1 MTGRSGLT
9 EGERGDSRGYGR
21 LLLVAVLVLAI
32 AATAVLVL
40 SNDARFLRLGVLAA
54 LWAALVGAFLAVKY
68 RREAA
73 ASEDEVADLQAVYEL
88 ELEREVAAR
97 REYELEIEAE
107 TRRRVEEES
116 REDLDALRG
125 ELRALRE
132 NLEALLGGEVLV
144 ERVALRA
151 ESTRMR
157 SLSDQSRLLAVGEDR
172 IIAKEDRKPITVGS
186 VRKETPSDK
195 SVLPTELIERIPHE
209 PMRAKEQAPRRPE
222 PSRPEPTRQP
232 VRSNAQT
239 DALSRSSGQRREPQR
254 PAQPATQYVNRPAA
268 AKAAESRPAEHRP
281 ESRPAAE
288 TRQPEP
294 RKPETRPGVPNVVG
308 MRVQP
313 SQALSQ
319 PQVSQSMAQPVPP
332 SMSQPMRAPEARE
345 PRRPEPQQ
353 QRSQAA
359 PRPPE
364 PAAATMAMRLNPETA
379 KAAVRQ
385 PEQQRPAVDPSGR
398 RRRPEAANEA
408 TAMTPRPSV
417 AESSGRRRRPEPQM
431 QQQPVSATP
440 PPPAVDGPV
449 WDPELGDWVP
459 DSLELPIP
467 VRTAPVPTPGPAPTA
482 PPPPVT
488 PPVVDTGAH
497 AAGKSVSELLASL
510 GQEEPR
516 GRRRRRSDD

>member
-97 REYELEIEAE
+97 REYELEIEAD

-157 SLSDQSRLLAVGEDR
+157 SLSDQSRLLAVGEER
-172 IIAKEDRKPITVGS
+172 LIANVKEDRKPITVGT
-186 VRKETPSDK
+186 VRKETPADK

-209 PMRAKEQAPRRPE
+209 AVRNDAASRKEQAPRRPE
-222 PSRPEPTRQP
+222 PSRPEQVRQP
-232 VRSNAQT
+232 IRTAQT
-239 DALSRSSGQRREPQR
+239 DALSRSATQARREPQR
-254 PAQPATQYVNRPAA
+254 PVQQPAATQYVNRPAA
-268 AKAAESRPAEHRP
+268 AKAPEARPAERRQPEARP
-281 ESRPAAE
+281 PEP
-288 TRQPEP
+288 RQPEP
-294 RKPETRPGVPNVVG
+294 RKPETRSGAMPNVVG
-308 MRVQP
+308 MRVR
-313 SQALSQ
+313 
-319 PQVSQSMAQPVPP
+319 PP
-332 SMSQPMRAPEARE
+332 DMSQPMRAPEPRE
-345 PRRPEPQQ
+345 PRRPEPRQPE
-353 QRSQAA
+353 QRSQQVQ
-359 PRPPE
+359 RPE
-364 PAAATMAMRLNPETA
+364 PATMAMRLNGEPKQQPTG
-379 KAAVRQ
+379 RQ
-385 PEQQRPAVDPSGR
+385 PEPPRAAETSGR
-398 RRRPEAANEA
+398 RRRPEAEA
-408 TAMTPRPSV
+408 TGM
-417 AESSGRRRRPEPQM
+417 AEMPARAADTTGRRRRPEAEPAPA
-431 QQQPVSATP
+431 PVAATP
-440 PPPAVDGPV
+440 PAAPAPQVDGPV

-459 DSLELPIP
+459 NSLELPIP
-467 VRTAPVPTPGPAPTA
+467 VRTGPTPTPPPAPSA
-482 PPPPVT
+482 PPPPPPPPPAA

-497 AAGKSVSELLASL
+497 AAGKSVSELLAAL
-510 GQEEPR
+510 GAEEPR
-516 GRRRRRSDD
+516 GRRRRRD

>member
-116 REDLDALRG
+116 REDLEALRG

-186 VRKETPSDK
+186 VRKETPADK

-209 PMRAKEQAPRRPE
+209 PLRAKEQAPRRPE
-222 PSRPEPTRQP
+222 PSRPEATRQP
-232 VRSNAQT
+232 SRSNAQT
-239 DALSRSSGQRREPQR
+239 EALSRSASAGQARREPQR
-254 PAQPATQYVNRPAA
+254 PAQPAATQYVNRPAA
-268 AKAAESRPAEHRP
+268 AKAAEPRPAERRP
-281 ESRPAAE
+281 ESRPPE

-294 RKPETRPGVPNVVG
+294 RKPEARPAAGMPNVVG

-319 PQVSQSMAQPVPP
+319 P
-332 SMSQPMRAPEARE
+332 MRAPEARE
-345 PRRPEPQQ
+345 PRRPEPPRAPQSQQQ
-353 QRSQAA
+353 QR
-359 PRPPE
+359 PE
-364 PAAATMAMRLNPETA
+364 PATTTMAMRLNPDV
-379 KAAVRQ
+379 KQQQAARQ
-385 PEQQRPAVDPSGR
+385 PATAAADAAGR
-398 RRRPEAANEA
+398 RRRPEVANEA
-408 TAMTPRPSV
+408 TQMSPRPTQ
-417 AESSGRRRRPEPQM
+417 AETSGRRRRPEPAP
-431 QQQPVSATP
+431 QQAAGTAP
-440 PPPAVDGPV
+440 PPEVDGPV

-459 DSLELPIP
+459 NSLELPIP
-467 VRTAPVPTPGPAPTA
+467 VRTAPPVAPPPGPVPSA
-482 PPPPVT
+482 PPPPAA

-510 GQEEPR
+510 GQEESR

>member
-40 SNDARFLRLGVLAA
+40 SNDARFLRLGVLSA

-97 REYELEIEAE
+97 REYELEIEAD

-172 IIAKEDRKPITVGS
+172 LIASAKEERKPITVGT
-186 VRKETPSDK
+186 VRKEAPADK
-195 SVLPTELIERIPHE
+195 SALPTEMIERIAHE
-209 PMRAKEQAPRRPE
+209 VQRKEQAPRRPE
-222 PSRPEPTRQP
+222 PSRPEQVRQP
-232 VRSNAQT
+232 VRTAQT
-239 DALSRSSGQRREPQR
+239 EALSRSATQGRREPQR
-254 PAQPATQYVNRPAA
+254 PAQPAATQFVSRPGA
-268 AKAAESRPAEHRP
+268 AKPPEARPAERRP
-281 ESRPAAE
+281 EP
-288 TRQPEP
+288 RQPEP
-294 RKPETRPGVPNVVG
+294 RQPEARPAGMPNVVG
-308 MRVQP
+308 MRVR
-313 SQALSQ
+313 
-319 PQVSQSMAQPVPP
+319 PP
-332 SMSQPMRAPEARE
+332 EPSQPMPKQPVRAPESRE
-345 PRRPEPQQ
+345 PRRPEPRQPEQRPQPTQ
-353 QRSQAA
+353 QRADQ
-359 PRPPE
+359 
-364 PAAATMAMRLNPETA
+364 TMAMRLNPEA
-379 KAAVRQ
+379 KPPPARQ
-385 PEQQRPAVDPSGR
+385 PEPPRPADTSGR
-398 RRRPEAANEA
+398 RRRPEAEA
-408 TAMTPRPSV
+408 AAMTPDTT
-417 AESSGRRRRPEPQM
+417 GRRRRPEPGPVP
-431 QQQPVSATP
+431 QQPAAAP
-440 PPPAVDGPV
+440 PPEPAMDGPV

-459 DSLELPIP
+459 NSLEMPIP
-467 VRTAPVPTPGPAPTA
+467 VRTGPTITPPPAPAA
-482 PPPPVT
+482 PPPPPPVAA

>member
-186 VRKETPSDK
+186 VRKEAPADK

-209 PMRAKEQAPRRPE
+209 PLRTNAKEQVPRRPE
-222 PSRPEPTRQP
+222 PSRPEQARQAS
-232 VRSNAQT
+232 RSNAQT
-239 DALSRSSGQRREPQR
+239 EALSRSTGQARREPQR
-254 PAQPATQYVNRPAA
+254 PAQPAATQFVSRPAA
-268 AKAAESRPAEHRP
+268 AKAAEARPAERRP
-281 ESRPAAE
+281 ES
-288 TRQPEP
+288 RQPEP
-294 RKPETRPGVPNVVG
+294 RQPEPRQPEARPTGVPNVVG
-308 MRVQP
+308 MRVRPPEP
-313 SQALSQ
+313 SQ
-319 PQVSQSMAQPVPP
+319 PMAQPV
-332 SMSQPMRAPEARE
+332 SQAMSQPMRAPEPRE
-345 PRRPEPQQ
+345 PRRPEPRQPE
-353 QRSQAA
+353 QRSQPAQ
-359 PRPPE
+359 RPE
-364 PAAATMAMRLNPETA
+364 PATMAMRLNPDA
-379 KAAVRQ
+379 KQPAARQ
-385 PEQQRPAVDPSGR
+385 PEPPRAAETSGR
-398 RRRPEAANEA
+398 RRRPEAEA
-408 TAMTPRPSV
+408 TAMAPRPTP
-417 AESSGRRRRPEPQM
+417 AETSGRRRRPEPEPA
-431 QQQPVSATP
+431 PVVAGP
-440 PPPAVDGPV
+440 PPEVDGPV

-459 DSLELPIP
+459 NSLELPIP
-467 VRTAPVPTPGPAPTA
+467 VRTAPVPTPGPAPAA
-482 PPPPVT
+482 PPPPV
-488 PPVVDTGAH
+488 VDSGAH

>member
-116 REDLDALRG
+116 REDLEALRG

-186 VRKETPSDK
+186 VRKETPADK
-195 SVLPTELIERIPHE
+195 SPATELIERIPHE
-209 PMRAKEQAPRRPE
+209 PLRAKEQAPRRPE
-222 PSRPEPTRQP
+222 PSRPEATRQP
-232 VRSNAQT
+232 SRSNAQT
-239 DALSRSSGQRREPQR
+239 EALSRSAAAGQARREPQR
-254 PAQPATQYVNRPAA
+254 PAQPAATQFVNRPAA
-268 AKAAESRPAEHRP
+268 AKAAEPRPAERRP
-281 ESRPAAE
+281 EARPPE

-294 RKPETRPGVPNVVG
+294 RKPAAGVPNVVG

-319 PQVSQSMAQPVPP
+319 P
-332 SMSQPMRAPEARE
+332 MRAPDARE
-345 PRRPEPQQ
+345 PRRAEPPRAPQQ
-353 QRSQAA
+353 QPQQQPQR
-359 PRPPE
+359 PE
-364 PAAATMAMRLNPETA
+364 PAAATMAMRLNPEMKQQA
-379 KAAVRQ
+379 PSRQ
-385 PEQQRPAVDPSGR
+385 PATAPVDAAGR

-408 TAMTPRPSV
+408 TQMSPRPTP
-417 AESSGRRRRPEPQM
+417 AETSGRRRRPEPA
-431 QQQPVSATP
+431 QQAAAAP
-440 PPPAVDGPV
+440 PPEVDGPV

-459 DSLELPIP
+459 NSLELPIP
-467 VRTAPVPTPGPAPTA
+467 VRTAPPVAPPPGPVPSA

-488 PPVVDTGAH
+488 PPPVVDTGAH

-510 GQEEPR
+510 GQEESR
-516 GRRRRRSDD
+516 GRRRRRSED

>member
-172 IIAKEDRKPITVGS
+172 IIAKEERKPITVGT
-186 VRKETPSDK
+186 VRKETPADK
-195 SVLPTELIERIPHE
+195 SVLQTELIERIAHE
-209 PMRAKEQAPRRPE
+209 PVRAKEQSPRRPE
-222 PSRPEPTRQP
+222 PSRPEPSRQP
-232 VRSNAQT
+232 LRSAQT
-239 DALSRSSGQRREPQR
+239 DALSRPASQGRREPQR
-254 PAQPATQYVNRPAA
+254 PAQQPAPTQFVSRPAA
-268 AKAAESRPAEHRP
+268 AKSAEARPAERRP
-281 ESRPAAE
+281 EP
-288 TRQPEP
+288 RQPEP
-294 RKPETRPGVPNVVG
+294 RQPEPRSTGMPGVVG
-308 MRVQP
+308 MRVRPPEP
-313 SQALSQ
+313 SQ
-319 PQVSQSMAQPVPP
+319 PMAQPP
-332 SMSQPMRAPEARE
+332 MSQPMSQPARAAEPRQ
-345 PRRPEPQQ
+345 PRRPEPRQPE
-353 QRSQAA
+353 QRTQ
-359 PRPPE
+359 RPD
-364 PAAATMAMRLNPETA
+364 PATTTMAMRLNPDA
-379 KAAVRQ
+379 PPASRQ
-385 PEQQRPAVDPSGR
+385 PAAAETSGR
-398 RRRPEAANEA
+398 RRRPDPEA
-408 TAMTPRPSV
+408 TAMSPMPTQ
-417 AESSGRRRRPEPQM
+417 AETSGRRRRPEP
-431 QQQPVSATP
+431 PAAAPAPAAAAP
-440 PPPAVDGPV
+440 PEPAVDGPV

-459 DSLELPIP
+459 NSLELPIP
-467 VRTAPVPTPGPAPTA
+467 VRTAPAVTPAPAPSA
-482 PPPPVT
+482 PPVPPT

-497 AAGKSVSELLASL
+497 AAGKSVSELLAAL
-510 GQEEPR
+510 GQDESR
-516 GRRRRRSDD
+516 GRRRRRSD

>member
-40 SNDARFLRLGVLAA
+40 SNDARFLRLGVLSA

-97 REYELEIEAE
+97 REYELEIEAD

-116 REDLDALRG
+116 REDLEALRG

-172 IIAKEDRKPITVGS
+172 LIASAKEERKPITVGT
-186 VRKETPSDK
+186 VRKEAAAVPAPADK
-195 SVLPTELIERIPHE
+195 TALPTEMIERIAHE
-209 PMRAKEQAPRRPE
+209 VQRKDQAPRRPE
-222 PSRPEPTRQP
+222 PSRPEQVRQP
-232 VRSNAQT
+232 VRTATAQT
-239 DALSRSSGQRREPQR
+239 DALSRPATQPRREPQR
-254 PAQPATQYVNRPAA
+254 PAQPAATQFVSRPGAAKPPEARPAA
-268 AKAAESRPAEHRP
+268 PAQPRQPEPRQPEPRQP
-281 ESRPAAE
+281 ESRQPE
-288 TRQPEP
+288 PRQPEP
-294 RKPETRPGVPNVVG
+294 RKPEPRQPEARPAGMPNVVG
-308 MRVQP
+308 MRVRPPEP
-313 SQALSQ
+313 S
-319 PQVSQSMAQPVPP
+319 QPVPK
-332 SMSQPMRAPEARE
+332 QPARAPEVRE
-345 PRRPEPQQ
+345 PRRPDPRQPA
-353 QRSQAA
+353 QRAEQ
-359 PRPPE
+359 
-364 PAAATMAMRLNPETA
+364 TMAMRLNPET
-379 KAAVRQ
+379 KAPLARQ
-385 PEQQRPAVDPSGR
+385 PEPARPAEASGR
-398 RRRPEAANEA
+398 RRRPEAEA
-408 TAMTPRPSV
+408 AAV
-417 AESSGRRRRPEPQM
+417 APDTSGRRRRPEPAAP
-431 QQQPVSATP
+431 QPVPAAEP
-440 PPPAVDGPV
+440 PMDGPV

-459 DSLELPIP
+459 NSLEMPIP
-467 VRTAPVPTPGPAPTA
+467 VRTAPAVTPPPAPAA
-482 PPPPVT
+482 PPPPPAA

-510 GQEEPR
+510 GQEESR
-516 GRRRRRSDD
+516 GRRRRRSED

>member
-157 SLSDQSRLLAVGEDR
+157 SLSDQSRLLAVGDDR
-172 IIAKEDRKPITVGS
+172 LIANVKEERKPITVGT
-186 VRKETPSDK
+186 VRKETPADK
-195 SVLPTELIERIPHE
+195 SVMPTELIERISHE
-209 PMRAKEQAPRRPE
+209 PVRNDAAAARKEQPRRPE
-222 PSRPEPTRQP
+222 PSRPEQARQP
-232 VRSNAQT
+232 IRTAQT
-239 DALSRSSGQRREPQR
+239 EALSRTATPGRREPQR
-254 PAQPATQYVNRPAA
+254 PAQQQQPSGTQFVNRPAA
-268 AKAAESRPAEHRP
+268 AKAAEARPAERRPDAHRP
-281 ESRPAAE
+281 EP
-288 TRQPEP
+288 RQPEP
-294 RKPETRPGVPNVVG
+294 RKPEARPAGVPNVVG
-308 MRVQP
+308 VRVRP
-313 SQALSQ
+313 PDA
-319 PQVSQSMAQPVPP
+319 AQPT
-332 SMSQPMRAPEARE
+332 RAPEPRE
-345 PRRPEPQQ
+345 PRRPEPRQPE
-353 QRSQAA
+353 QRSQPAQ
-359 PRPPE
+359 RPE
-364 PAAATMAMRLNPETA
+364 PATMAMRLNPDGPP
-379 KAAVRQ
+379 AARQ
-385 PEQQRPAVDPSGR
+385 PEPPR
-398 RRRPEAANEA
+398 AAE
-408 TAMTPRPSV
+408 T
-417 AESSGRRRRPEPQM
+417 SGRRRRPEPEATAM
-431 QQQPVSATP
+431 TEMPSRAETSGRRRRPEPEPAPVPAAATP
-440 PPPAVDGPV
+440 PAPEVDGPV

-459 DSLELPIP
+459 NSLELPIP
-467 VRTAPVPTPGPAPTA
+467 VRTAPVATPPPAPAA
-482 PPPPVT
+482 PP

-497 AAGKSVSELLASL
+497 AAGKSVSELLAAL

-516 GRRRRRSDD
+516 GRRRRRADD

>member
-172 IIAKEDRKPITVGS
+172 IIAKEERKPITVGT
-186 VRKETPSDK
+186 VRKETPADK
-195 SVLPTELIERIPHE
+195 ALQTELIERITHE
-209 PMRAKEQAPRRPE
+209 PVRAKEQSPRRPE
-222 PSRPEPTRQP
+222 PSRPEPSRQP
-232 VRSNAQT
+232 LRSAQT
-239 DALSRSSGQRREPQR
+239 DALSRPASQGRREPQR
-254 PAQPATQYVNRPAA
+254 PAQQPAPTQFVNRPAA
-268 AKAAESRPAEHRP
+268 AKAAEARPAERRP
-281 ESRPAAE
+281 EP
-288 TRQPEP
+288 RQPEP
-294 RKPETRPGVPNVVG
+294 RQPEPRSTGMPGVVG
-308 MRVQP
+308 MRVRPPEP
-313 SQALSQ
+313 SQPMSQ
-319 PQVSQSMAQPVPP
+319 PP
-332 SMSQPMRAPEARE
+332 MSQPMSQPARTPEPRQ
-345 PRRPEPQQ
+345 PRRPEQRQPEQRQ
-353 QRSQAA
+353 PEQRQPEQRSQ
-359 PRPPE
+359 RPD
-364 PAAATMAMRLNPETA
+364 PATTTMAMRLSPEA
-379 KAAVRQ
+379 PQASRQ
-385 PEQQRPAVDPSGR
+385 PAAAETSGR
-398 RRRPEAANEA
+398 RRRPDPEA
-408 TAMTPRPSV
+408 TAMSPMPTQ
-417 AESSGRRRRPEPQM
+417 AETSGRRRRPEPAPAAASQ
-431 QQQPVSATP
+431 AAAAP
-440 PPPAVDGPV
+440 PAPAVDGPV

-459 DSLELPIP
+459 NSLELPIP
-467 VRTAPVPTPGPAPTA
+467 VRTAPAVTPAPA
-482 PPPPVT
+482 PGAPPVPPPPPVA
-488 PPVVDTGAH
+488 DTGAH
-497 AAGKSVSELLASL
+497 AAGKSVSELLAAL
-510 GQEEPR
+510 GQDESR
-516 GRRRRRSDD
+516 GRRRRRSD

>member
-97 REYELEIEAE
+97 REYELEIEAD

-172 IIAKEDRKPITVGS
+172 LIASAKEERKPITVGT
-186 VRKETPSDK
+186 VRKEAAVRKEAPADK
-195 SVLPTELIERIPHE
+195 SALPTEMIERIAHE
-209 PMRAKEQAPRRPE
+209 LPRKDQASRRPE
-222 PSRPEPTRQP
+222 PSRPEQARQP
-232 VRSNAQT
+232 VRTAQT
-239 DALSRSSGQRREPQR
+239 DALSRPATPPRREPQR
-254 PAQPATQYVNRPAA
+254 PAQPAATQFVSRPGA
-268 AKAAESRPAEHRP
+268 AKPGETRPAERRP
-281 ESRPAAE
+281 EP
-288 TRQPEP
+288 RQPEP
-294 RKPETRPGVPNVVG
+294 RKPEARPTGIPNVVG
-308 MRVQP
+308 ARVRPPEPVQP
-313 SQALSQ
+313 VSQAMSQPLSQ
-319 PQVSQSMAQPVPP
+319 PMAQP
-332 SMSQPMRAPEARE
+332 SRAPEPRE
-345 PRRPEPQQ
+345 PRRPEPRQPE
-353 QRSQAA
+353 QRSQ
-359 PRPPE
+359 
-364 PAAATMAMRLNPETA
+364 PAQRTEQTMAMRLNPEM
-379 KAAVRQ
+379 KQPPAARQ
-385 PEQQRPAVDPSGR
+385 PEAPRPAETSGR
-398 RRRPEAANEA
+398 RRRPEADAA
-408 TAMTPRPSV
+408 V
-417 AESSGRRRRPEPQM
+417 APETTGRRRRPEPEPAPKQH
-431 QQQPVSATP
+431 AAAAAP
-440 PPPAVDGPV
+440 PADPAVDGPV

-459 DSLELPIP
+459 NSLELPIP
-467 VRTAPVPTPGPAPTA
+467 VRTGPAVTPPPAPAA
-482 PPPPVT
+482 PPPPPAAPA
-488 PPVVDTGAH
+488 PPAVDTGAH

-516 GRRRRRSDD
+516 GRRRRRADD